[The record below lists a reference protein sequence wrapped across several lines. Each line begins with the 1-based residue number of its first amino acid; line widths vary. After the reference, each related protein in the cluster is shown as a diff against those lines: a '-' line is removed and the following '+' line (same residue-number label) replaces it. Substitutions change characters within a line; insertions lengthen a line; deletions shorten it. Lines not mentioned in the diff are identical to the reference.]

1 MQKSTCISIVL
12 IVVVAFMVPSCS
24 QKKLTPE
31 KTIAKT
37 LLAQT
42 DSFATIC
49 DQLAAAIE
57 NGSTSIEQ
65 LQNIFLQAR
74 LAYKK
79 FEWAAEYFD
88 PATSRLVNGPPVQE
102 VEASGQVLEPA
113 GLQVI
118 ESHLFPTYDSAKKK
132 ELIGQLSILKAGC
145 EKYKTHFAN
154 IDIFDWQVFDAAKL
168 EVFRIMTLGIVG
180 FDNPLTLKSTQE
192 SAASLESLK
201 IVLAYYNDSDNT
213 GGLAEKLDAAAKYLS
228 DHPDFNAFDRMDFIT
243 AYCNP
248 ITAGITDLENK
259 LQIHVIRYNR
269 LLNQDAKTL
278 FDTNAINVNAYAP
291 DHSSFITNEKIILG
305 KALFSDPILSGNGKR
320 SCQSCHQPEKA
331 FTDGLA
337 KNNIIDKNELLPRN
351 TPTLIN
357 AALQPSLF
365 YDLRVNSLE
374 EQSHTVVQS
383 QNEMHGSLVLSVKKL
398 WLDKKYRQM
407 FVTAFPYEDKNAID
421 TFEVMNAIG
430 SYIRSLVYFNSR
442 FDEYMRG
449 AKTAMNGDEINGFNL
464 FMGKAKCATCHYL
477 PLFNGTFPPRFVK
490 IESEVIGVPVSAT
503 VNRIDP
509 DQGRFDIVHVES
521 FRHAFKTPTVR
532 NAERTAPYMHNGV
545 FATLNEVVDFYNK
558 GGGAGLGIKLDDQ
571 TLPADSL
578 RLTAKEQH
586 DIVAFIGSLNSKLP
600 AE

>member
-1 MQKSTCISIVL
+1 MQKSILISFVLGLAIACIFL
-12 IVVVAFMVPSCS
+12 SCK
-24 QKKLTPE
+24 QKKPVPE
-31 KTIAKT
+31 KEIAKT

-42 DSFATIC
+42 DSFAAIC
-49 DQLAAAIE
+49 DQLGAAAG
-57 NGSTSIEQ
+57 NGSSSVEK

-74 LAYKK
+74 IAYKK
-79 FEWAAEYFD
+79 MEWAAEYFD
-88 PATSRLVNGPPVQE
+88 PATSRTVNGPPVQE

-113 GLQVI
+113 GLQII
-118 ESHLFPTYDSAKKK
+118 EGFLFPQYDSLKKK

-145 EKYKTHFAN
+145 EKYKTHFSN
-154 IDIFDWQVFDAAKL
+154 IDIFNWQVFDAVKL
-168 EVFRIMTLGIVG
+168 EVYRIITLGIVG
-180 FDNPLTLKSTQE
+180 FDNPLTLKSMQE
-192 SAASLESLK
+192 SAASLESLQK
-201 IVLAYYNDSDNT
+201 VLAYYNDSDNT
-213 GGLAEKLDAAAKYLS
+213 GGLAEKLTAAVKYLA
-228 DHPDFNAFDRMDFIT
+228 DHPDFNSFKRMEFIT
-243 AYCNP
+243 EYCNP
-248 ITAGITDLENK
+248 ITAGITTLEDK
-259 LQIHVIRYNR
+259 LQIHIIRYNR

-291 DHSSFITNEKIILG
+291 DHSSFITNEKIMLG

-383 QNEMHGSLVLSVKKL
+383 QNEMHGSLVLSVRRL
-398 WLDKKYRQM
+398 WQDKKYRQM
-407 FVTAFPYEDKNAID
+407 FLAAFPYEDKNAID

-430 SYIRSLVYFNSR
+430 SYIRSLVYLNSP

-449 AKTAMNGDEINGFNL
+449 NKTAMNGDEINGFNL
-464 FMGKAKCATCHYL
+464 FMGRAKCATCHYL

-490 IESEVIGVPVSAT
+490 IESETIGVPVSAT
-503 VNRIDP
+503 DNRIDP
-509 DQGRFDIVHVES
+509 DQGRFDIVHVAS

-545 FATLNEVVDFYNK
+545 FTTLNQVLDFYNK
-558 GGGAGLGIKLDDQ
+558 GGGAGLGIKLDNQ

-578 RLTAKEQH
+578 RLTVKEQH
-586 DIVAFIGSLNSKLP
+586 DIVAFIRSLNSKLP